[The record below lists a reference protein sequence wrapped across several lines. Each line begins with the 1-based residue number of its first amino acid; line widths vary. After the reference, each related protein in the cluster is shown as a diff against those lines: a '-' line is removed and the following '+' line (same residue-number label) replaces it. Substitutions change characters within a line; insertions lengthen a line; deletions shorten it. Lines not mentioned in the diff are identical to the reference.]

1 MISYLTIF
9 SACAPVFIIIAAG
22 YACRRLHL
30 VNKESDKSLVKL
42 TLNILFP
49 AFIIDHILGNEKLS
63 SVSEIGLA
71 SSTGFISLILGISL
85 CYFISGI
92 LKTEGEQRRAFAV
105 TTGLQNYGFIP
116 IPIVL
121 ALYPD
126 AYVIVGVLLM
136 HSVGVELALWTAG
149 VMILSGERTSI
160 WRRLLNVPLITT
172 VICLIINFLGLGI
185 EVHAKVEGTCNMLGN
200 CAVPISIIL
209 FGAKFH
215 DFIHDSKEKI
225 FNQQR
230 SAEAI
235 LAVIMRMLFLPI
247 VLLLYAKFAQISPE
261 LKKVLVIQ
269 AAMPAAV
276 FPIILTK
283 EYGGDT
289 NTSVRIVIVTTLLSV
304 ITIPPA
310 IVFGLW
316 FVGISS

>member
-1 MISYLTIF
+1 M
-9 SACAPVFIIIAAG
+9 
-22 YACRRLHL
+22 
-30 VNKESDKSLVKL
+30 
-42 TLNILFP
+42 NILFP

-63 SVSEIGLA
+63 SVSEIGVA

-92 LKTEGEQRRAFAV
+92 LKTEGKQRRAFAV

-121 ALYPD
+121 TLYPD
-126 AYVIVGVLLM
+126 ANVIVGVLLM

-185 EVHAKVEGTCNMLGN
+185 EVHAKIEGTCNMLGN
-200 CAVPISIIL
+200 CAVPLSLLLI
-209 FGAKFH
+209 GATIN
-215 DFIHDSKEKI
+215 DLINDSKEKI

-247 VLLLYAKFAQISPE
+247 VLLIYAKFAQISPE

>member
-1 MISYLTIF
+1 M
-9 SACAPVFIIIAAG
+9 
-22 YACRRLHL
+22 
-30 VNKESDKSLVKL
+30 
-42 TLNILFP
+42 
-49 AFIIDHILGNEKLS
+49 
-63 SVSEIGLA
+63 
-71 SSTGFISLILGISL
+71 
-85 CYFISGI
+85 
-92 LKTEGEQRRAFAV
+92 KTEGKQRRAFAV

-126 AYVIVGVLLM
+126 ANVIVGVLLM

-200 CAVPISIIL
+200 CAVPLSLLLI
-209 FGAKFH
+209 GATIN
-215 DFIHDSKEKI
+215 DLINDSKEKI

>member
-1 MISYLTIF
+1 M
-9 SACAPVFIIIAAG
+9 
-22 YACRRLHL
+22 
-30 VNKESDKSLVKL
+30 

-63 SVSEIGLA
+63 SVSEIGVA

-92 LKTEGEQRRAFAV
+92 LKTEGKQRRAFAV

-126 AYVIVGVLLM
+126 ANVIVGVLLM

-149 VMILSGERTSI
+149 IMILSGERTSI
-160 WRRLLNVPLITT
+160 WRRLLNIPLITT

-200 CAVPISIIL
+200 CAVPLSLLLI
-209 FGAKFH
+209 GATIN
-215 DFIHDSKEKI
+215 DLINDSKEKI

-247 VLLLYAKFAQISPE
+247 VVLIYAKFAQISPE

>member
-1 MISYLTIF
+1 M
-9 SACAPVFIIIAAG
+9 
-22 YACRRLHL
+22 
-30 VNKESDKSLVKL
+30 
-42 TLNILFP
+42 
-49 AFIIDHILGNEKLS
+49 
-63 SVSEIGLA
+63 
-71 SSTGFISLILGISL
+71 
-85 CYFISGI
+85 
-92 LKTEGEQRRAFAV
+92 KTEGEQKRAFAV

-149 VMILSGERTSI
+149 VMILSGKRTSL

-172 VICLIINFLGLGI
+172 VICLIINFLGLGV
-185 EVHAKVEGTCNMLGN
+185 EVHAKLEGTCNMLGN
-200 CAVPISIIL
+200 CAVPLSLLLI
-209 FGAKFH
+209 GATIN
-215 DFIHDSKEKI
+215 DLINDSKEKI

-235 LAVIMRMLFLPI
+235 LAIIMRMLFLPMAI
-247 VLLLYAKFAQISPE
+247 LLYAKFSEISPE

-316 FVGISS
+316 FVGISN

>member
-1 MISYLTIF
+1 M
-9 SACAPVFIIIAAG
+9 
-22 YACRRLHL
+22 
-30 VNKESDKSLVKL
+30 

-63 SVSEIGLA
+63 SVSEIGVA

-92 LKTEGEQRRAFAV
+92 LKTEGKQRRAFAV

-126 AYVIVGVLLM
+126 ANVIVGVLLM

-185 EVHAKVEGTCNMLGN
+185 EVHAKIEGTCNMLGN
-200 CAVPISIIL
+200 CAVPLSLLLI
-209 FGAKFH
+209 GATIN
-215 DFIHDSKEKI
+215 DLINDSKEKI

-247 VLLLYAKFAQISPE
+247 VLLIYAKFAQISPE

>member
-1 MISYLTIF
+1 M
-9 SACAPVFIIIAAG
+9 
-22 YACRRLHL
+22 
-30 VNKESDKSLVKL
+30 
-42 TLNILFP
+42 
-49 AFIIDHILGNEKLS
+49 
-63 SVSEIGLA
+63 
-71 SSTGFISLILGISL
+71 
-85 CYFISGI
+85 
-92 LKTEGEQRRAFAV
+92 KTKGKQRRAFAV

-126 AYVIVGVLLM
+126 ANVIVGVLLM

-185 EVHAKVEGTCNMLGN
+185 EVHAKIEGTCNMLGN
-200 CAVPISIIL
+200 CAVPLSLLLI
-209 FGAKFH
+209 GATIN
-215 DFIHDSKEKI
+215 DLINDSKEKI

-247 VLLLYAKFAQISPE
+247 VVLIYAKFAQISPE

>member
-1 MISYLTIF
+1 M
-9 SACAPVFIIIAAG
+9 
-22 YACRRLHL
+22 
-30 VNKESDKSLVKL
+30 

-63 SVSEIGLA
+63 SVSEIGVA

-92 LKTEGEQRRAFAV
+92 LKTEGKQRRAFAV

-126 AYVIVGVLLM
+126 ANVIVGVLLM

-185 EVHAKVEGTCNMLGN
+185 EVHAKIEGTCNMLGN
-200 CAVPISIIL
+200 CAVPLSLLLI
-209 FGAKFH
+209 GATIN
-215 DFIHDSKEKI
+215 DLINDSKEKI

-247 VLLLYAKFAQISPE
+247 VVLIYAKFAQISPE

>member
-1 MISYLTIF
+1 
-9 SACAPVFIIIAAG
+9 
-22 YACRRLHL
+22 
-30 VNKESDKSLVKL
+30 
-42 TLNILFP
+42 LNILFP

-63 SVSEIGLA
+63 SVSEIGIA

-85 CYFISGI
+85 CYFISAI
-92 LKTEGEQRRAFAV
+92 LKTEGKQRRAFAV

-126 AYVIVGVLLM
+126 ANVIVGVLLM

-149 VMILSGERTSI
+149 IMILSGERTSI

-200 CAVPISIIL
+200 CAVPLSLLLI
-209 FGAKFH
+209 GATIN
-215 DFIHDSKEKI
+215 DLINDSKEKI

-247 VLLLYAKFAQISPE
+247 VLLIYAKFAQISPE

>member
-1 MISYLTIF
+1 M
-9 SACAPVFIIIAAG
+9 
-22 YACRRLHL
+22 
-30 VNKESDKSLVKL
+30 

-63 SVSEIGLA
+63 SVSEIGVA

-92 LKTEGEQRRAFAV
+92 LKTEGKQRRAFAV

-126 AYVIVGVLLM
+126 ANVIVGVLLM

-160 WRRLLNVPLITT
+160 WRRLLNIPLITT

-200 CAVPISIIL
+200 CAVPLSLLLI
-209 FGAKFH
+209 GATIN
-215 DFIHDSKEKI
+215 DLINDSKEKI

-247 VLLLYAKFAQISPE
+247 VLLIYAKFAQISPE

>member
-1 MISYLTIF
+1 LLSYFTIF
-9 SACAPVFIIIAAG
+9 NACAPVFFIIGAG
-22 YACRRLHL
+22 YACRQLGF

-63 SVSEIGLA
+63 SLPEIGIA
-71 SSTGFISLILGISL
+71 AGTGFISLLFGIIVCFL
-85 CYFISGI
+85 ASGI
-92 LKTEGEQRRAFAV
+92 LKTKGDQRRAFAV

-126 AYVIVGVLLM
+126 ASIIVGVLLM

-149 VMILSGERTSI
+149 VTVLSGKRTSI
-160 WRRLLNVPLITT
+160 WSRLLNVPLITT
-172 VICLIINFLGLGI
+172 VICLIINFIGLGKAT
-185 EVHAKVEGTCNMLGN
+185 HLKFEGTCNMLGN
-200 CAVPISIIL
+200 CAVPLSLLLI
-209 FGAKFH
+209 GATIN
-215 DFIHDSKEKI
+215 DLINNSKERI
-225 FNQQR
+225 FNKQR

-235 LAVIMRMLFLPI
+235 LAIILRMITLP
-247 VLLLYAKFAQISPE
+247 LLILIYAKFSQVSPE

-289 NTSVRIVIVTTLLSV
+289 NTSVRIVIATTLISV

-316 FVGISS
+316 FVGIEA

>member
-30 VNKESDKSLVKL
+30 VNKKSDKSLVKL

-63 SVSEIGLA
+63 SVSEIGVA

-92 LKTEGEQRRAFAV
+92 LKTKGKQRRAFAV

-126 AYVIVGVLLM
+126 ANVIVGVLLM

-185 EVHAKVEGTCNMLGN
+185 EVHAKIEGTCNMLGN
-200 CAVPISIIL
+200 CAVPLSLLLI
-209 FGAKFH
+209 GATIN
-215 DFIHDSKEKI
+215 DLINDSKEKI

-230 SAEAI
+230 S
-235 LAVIMRMLFLPI
+235 
-247 VLLLYAKFAQISPE
+247 
-261 LKKVLVIQ
+261 
-269 AAMPAAV
+269 
-276 FPIILTK
+276 
-283 EYGGDT
+283 
-289 NTSVRIVIVTTLLSV
+289 
-304 ITIPPA
+304 
-310 IVFGLW
+310 
-316 FVGISS
+316 

>member
-1 MISYLTIF
+1 
-9 SACAPVFIIIAAG
+9 
-22 YACRRLHL
+22 
-30 VNKESDKSLVKL
+30 L

-63 SVSEIGLA
+63 SVSEIGVA

-92 LKTEGEQRRAFAV
+92 LKTEGKQRRAFAV

-126 AYVIVGVLLM
+126 ANVIVGVLLM

-160 WRRLLNVPLITT
+160 WRRLLNIPLITT

-185 EVHAKVEGTCNMLGN
+185 EVHAKIEGTCNMLGN
-200 CAVPISIIL
+200 CAVPLSLLLI
-209 FGAKFH
+209 GATIN
-215 DFIHDSKEKI
+215 DLINDSKEKI

-247 VLLLYAKFAQISPE
+247 VLLIYAKFAQISPE

>member
-1 MISYLTIF
+1 M
-9 SACAPVFIIIAAG
+9 
-22 YACRRLHL
+22 
-30 VNKESDKSLVKL
+30 

-63 SVSEIGLA
+63 SVSEIGVA
-71 SSTGFISLILGISL
+71 SSTGFFSLILGISL

-92 LKTEGEQRRAFAV
+92 LKTKGKQRRAFAV

-126 AYVIVGVLLM
+126 ANVIVGVLLM

-185 EVHAKVEGTCNMLGN
+185 EVHAKIEGTCNMLGN
-200 CAVPISIIL
+200 CAVPLSLLLI
-209 FGAKFH
+209 GATIN
-215 DFIHDSKEKI
+215 DLINDSKEKI

-247 VLLLYAKFAQISPE
+247 VVLIYAKFAQISPE

>member
-63 SVSEIGLA
+63 SVSEIGVA

-92 LKTEGEQRRAFAV
+92 LKTEGKQRRAFAV

-126 AYVIVGVLLM
+126 ANVIVGVLLM

-200 CAVPISIIL
+200 CAVPLSLLLI
-209 FGAKFH
+209 GATIN
-215 DFIHDSKEKI
+215 DLINDSKEKI

-247 VLLLYAKFAQISPE
+247 VVLIYAKFAQISPE